1 MLNYKHVPTGT
12 TVETEIGKVNGDM
25 PWEQINLRTPYVD
38 TSVTRYASDLV
49 GVWTSQSIH
58 LQANNDII
66 DAYVVT
72 REDGSR
78 YLVVKLDQHDTI
90 FVPMEIGEAIAE
102 ALAIDL
108 MKGDTEA
115 VAS

>member
-1 MLNYKHVPTGT
+1 MITYHHEPTNT
-12 TVETEIGKVNGDM
+12 RVETETGKVSGDT
-25 PWEQINLRTPYVD
+25 PWEQIKLRTKYVD
-38 TSVTRYASDLV
+38 TSITRYDSHVV
-49 GVWTSQSIH
+49 GVWSSQSIH
-58 LQANNDII
+58 LEASD
-66 DAYVVT
+66 DVYARVET
-72 REDGSR
+72 RDDDSR

-90 FVPMEIGEAIAE
+90 FVPMAIGEAIAE